1 MHTIVI
7 IFSSHAEWRAARKCC
22 KVTFVETTPFG
33 ECFALLENERT
44 LIYLEG
50 GWGKISAAASA
61 QYAIVRWKPDL
72 VINLGTCG
80 GLQGAVEPGTVIL
93 AERTL
98 VYDVIEQMGD
108 QQQAYDHY
116 TTDLDLSWLP
126 TEEPY
131 PQPVQRGMLLSADR
145 DILPEQVTWLQ
156 EQFGG
161 VAADWESGA
170 IAWVCSKNHVKCLIL
185 RGVSDMVGP
194 DGGEAYG
201 NIKVFHQASEKI
213 IANLLQHLPAWLK
226 QADL

>member
-1 MHTIVI
+1 MRTIVI

-33 ECFALLENERT
+33 ECFALLEGERT

-80 GLQGAVEPGTVIL
+80 GLQGRAQRGDIIL

-108 QQQAYDHY
+108 QQTAYDHY
-116 TTDLDLSWLP
+116 TTELDLSWLQDS
-126 TEEPY
+126 Y
-131 PQPVQRGMLLSADR
+131 PQPVQRGLLLSADR
-145 DILPEQVTWLQ
+145 DILPEQVGWLQ

-161 VAADWESGA
+161 VAADLESGA
-170 IAWVCSKNHVKCLIL
+170 IAWVCSRNKVKCLIL
-185 RGVSDMVGP
+185 RGVSDLVSP

-201 NIKVFHQASEKI
+201 NIKVFHKASEEI
-213 IANLLQHLPAWLK
+213 IKDLLGHLPAWL
-226 QADL
+226 DCVDFS